1 MISSLPYLP
10 IDEEFDLNTAVL
22 VLLLSKM
29 AQNNR
34 GNLVL
39 DFEKIQ
45 IFLYLIKN
53 PSKISKML
61 RLADKPG
68 VPLDKKLTHT
78 IESMSSNVDILFNRR
93 KAKFLIRRLAALG
106 FLRCERVAKDNSI
119 RYALSESGNSFAGSL
134 IREATDKNYFYSLTE
149 IISRLGSLQS
159 QPTTKLNAWLNT
171 LFKGN

>member
-1 MISSLPYLP
+1 MISNLPYLP
-10 IDEEFDLNTAVL
+10 IDEEFDLNTAIL
-22 VLLLSKM
+22 ALLLLNM
-29 AQNNR
+29 AQNGR

-53 PSKISKML
+53 PSKISKIL
-61 RLADKPG
+61 RLADKPST
-68 VPLDKKLTHT
+68 PLDKKLTYT

-93 KAKFLIRRLAALG
+93 KAKLLIRRLAALG
-106 FLRCERVAKDNSI
+106 FLRCEGNAKSNSI
-119 RYALSESGNSFAGSL
+119 RYALSDMGNNFACSL
-134 IREATDKNYFYSLTE
+134 AGEAADKNYFCSLIE
-149 IISRLGSLQS
+149 IISKLGPLQS